1 VKTTLFFLI
10 LAGCISCASNKA
22 NQRMKIFVQLDVFSG
37 RPNPSWEL
45 SPSESGELLKQ
56 LSLLTEVDKNNAPFH
71 DNLGYRGF
79 IISFQED
86 GSTKPPPNVYRVYKG
101 FVLMNGKVYSDSSYI
116 EKQLLEQAGNKGFK
130 DIIEAL
136 KLNE

>member
-1 VKTTLFFLI
+1 MKTALLFLI
-10 LAGCISCASNKA
+10 LAACISCSSNKA
-22 NQRMKIFVQLDVFSG
+22 NKGMKILVQMDVFSG

-56 LSLLTEVDKNNAPFH
+56 LSLLTEVDKNNAAFH

-86 GSTKPPPNVYRVYKG
+86 GSTKAPPNVYRVYKG
-101 FVLMNGKVYSDSSYI
+101 FILMNGKIYSDSSNI
-116 EKQLLEQAGNKGFK
+116 EKQFLEQAGNKGFK
-130 DIIEAL
+130 DIIETLQL
-136 KLNE
+136 K